1 MITQKDINRRQRQ
14 FQQKAINEQIS
25 PPRQIQTSAFL
36 YGESSSE
43 KNLLATVIVCPTY
56 PDKTANPQSP
66 EYAGISYYTVRFLR
80 NQNKYNIWS
89 NETEYGLN
97 AEVVY
102 PGSTGRLYKS
112 KIAENKGNQPDT
124 SPDQWELMEE
134 IKIEHAVDAEMW
146 QGSTGVDVWN
156 NETEYSLN
164 AEVAYPDL
172 TGWLYKSKIAE
183 NIGNQPDTHP
193 GQWEA
198 MEVIKNGYYN
208 EGAYAIDPT
217 NHKVYIAIV
226 GNMNYLPSTSSA
238 QWKLAPEDLKYCI
251 PRIGIGRI
259 VRLTKRTIG
268 QTVRYFIN
276 QPFTYIGKPEEAS
289 IQWDSVGGFAKSV
302 YR

>member
-1 MITQKDINRRQRQ
+1 MISQREINRRQRQ
-14 FQQKAINEQIS
+14 FQQKGINEQIS
-25 PPRQIQTSAFL
+25 PPRQIQQSSLL
-36 YGESSSE
+36 YGGQQGSE
-43 KNLLATVIVCPTY
+43 ILLATVLVAPTY
-56 PDKTANPQSP
+56 PDKTADPQSP
-66 EYAGISYYTVRFLR
+66 EYNGISYYIVRLLA
-80 NQNKYNIWS
+80 S
-89 NETEYGLN
+89 EYEVWEDDPYEYALN

-102 PGSTGRLYKS
+102 PDASGRLYKS
-112 KIAENKGNQPDT
+112 KVAENIGHQPDI

-134 IKIEHAVDAEMW
+134 IKIEYAVDAGMW

-193 GQWEA
+193 DQWEA

-268 QTVRYFIN
+268 QTVRYFIDRTFVYFG
-276 QPFTYIGKPEEAS
+276 QPEDAS
-289 IQWDSVGGFAKSV
+289 IQWDSEKGIIKSV
-302 YR
+302 YQ